1 MCSCSVRVT
10 VLLQTLL
17 FKSTSCFGSGGHF
30 QFSSQIRETRQ
41 SLRDS
46 ESGLESLAI
55 GHHIGSR
62 AHIVE
67 RSQNRRTGDRE
78 ERQDFINLD
87 ESESQM
93 PGVCWNIEILS
104 F

>member
-1 MCSCSVRVT
+1 MSCW
-10 VLLQTLL
+10 
-17 FKSTSCFGSGGHF
+17 GHKWSRF
-30 QFSSQIRETRQ
+30 HFSSQIRETRQ

-55 GHHIGSR
+55 GHHIGAR
-62 AHIVE
+62 AHVVE

-93 PGVCWNIEILS
+93 LGLYLDYWNLA

>member
-1 MCSCSVRVT
+1 MRNCSVSVT
-10 VLLQTLL
+10 VLIQTL
-17 FKSTSCFGSGGHF
+17 SCCGSKWSPF
-30 QFSSQIRETRQ
+30 NFSSQIRETRQ

-87 ESESQM
+87 ESESQTF
-93 PGVCWNIEILS
+93 S
-104 F
+104 

>member
-1 MCSCSVRVT
+1 M
-10 VLLQTLL
+10 
-17 FKSTSCFGSGGHF
+17 
-30 QFSSQIRETRQ
+30 RETRQ

-55 GHHIGSR
+55 GHHIGAR

-87 ESESQM
+87 ESEWQKL
-93 PGVCWNIEILS
+93 PVCSEYCHFSHLFKS
-104 F
+104 LLMSRVH